1 MSNTASA
8 IMDFAEALEQVE
20 FEGKEALFLKPL
32 LTNVLNAVKATTKDV
47 RMKGKHRM
55 MRL

>member
-32 LTNVLNAVKATTKDV
+32 LTDVLNAAKATTKDV